1 MRAVVLAC
9 LVAACGSDGIDPGM
23 SGQWRGT
30 TTYSVNGLASFATAG
45 VLDIAVSGST
55 ATLARICPAG
65 DGFVTVSGNGPDAS
79 WTGVYAC
86 DPVNVFTDCA
96 NVTAIYNA
104 ASVALVSG
112 STLTVRA
119 SGTTT
124 GCGTTRGFTVAFDGN
139 R

>member
-1 MRAVVLAC
+1 MKYLLLLC
-9 LVAACGSDGIDPGM
+9 LVACGPDGIDSGM

-30 TTYSVNGLASFATAG
+30 TTYSVNGLAPLATAG

-79 WTGVYAC
+79 WAGVYAC
-86 DPVNVFTDCA
+86 NPVNVFTDCA
-96 NVTAIYNA
+96 SVTAIYNA

-119 SGTTT
+119 TGTVT
-124 GCGTTRGFTVAFDGN
+124 GCGTTRGFSAAFDGT